1 MVTRNPL
8 KRLYRWVIG
17 WSCHPGGVWALFFI
31 AFAEAS
37 FFPIPPDVLLIALA
51 LGMPRRSWWYATVC
65 SVGSVLGAVAG
76 YLIGWFLWSQGD
88 QFFFTYVFSEKQF
101 EAVKNLYQQNAFLAV
116 FGAAF
121 TPIPFKVFTIV
132 GGVCRVDFAT
142 FIVASIAGRSLRF
155 FMEGAAFFWFGA
167 QARLFIEKYF
177 NWVALGFFLLLIGG
191 FLTLAYLI

>member
-51 LGMPRRSWWYATVC
+51 LGMPRRSWWCATVC

-76 YLIGWFLWSQGD
+76 YFIGWCLWSQVD

-155 FMEGAAFFWFGA
+155 FMEGAALFWFGA